1 LERILIENGIVVPMN
16 PKREILRGAS
26 ILIEG
31 DKIAGIGSEA
41 ELKGQ
46 KPDITIDAREKIV
59 IPGLIDLHFHSDNA
73 AKGIG
78 EHLNLEDFVN
88 NYYYPVLA
96 AASSEDVYRAAL
108 LAYSEALLSGTTVVN
123 DMYIKLAD
131 CARAAEKLGI
141 RSVLS
146 STATDMLKGL
156 ESLEDN
162 ERAFR
167 TIRSPSGRVKVWM
180 GVEWLPISSDEFLFK
195 AREFADKYKT
205 GIHVHLNES
214 RNEVEMCVKDFGK
227 RPTVRAHDC
236 GITGPDVVAA
246 HCVWLSEEE
255 KKIYADTGTHVS
267 HNPIS
272 NAKLGNGVSPAPE
285 LMAMGVNVGLG
296 IDAPICNN
304 TTDMFETMKF
314 ASLVHKARFTDA
326 SQMPALKIMEMATLN
341 GARALGMRGELG
353 SLEVGKKADVVLIDL
368 NVPNMRP
375 VHFGDYANIYQ
386 NLVYSSPGNAVDT
399 VLVDGKI
406 VVENKRLKT
415 MDLKE
420 IISGHSRMSEILIER
435 RKDYLGQY
443 C

>member
-1 LERILIENGIVVPMN
+1 MN
-16 PKREILRGAS
+16 SRREILRGAS

-31 DKIAGIGSEA
+31 DRVIGIGDGA
-41 ELKGQ
+41 ELRRE
-46 KPDITIDAREKIV
+46 KPDTTIDAKNRIV
-59 IPGLIDLHFHSDNA
+59 IPGLVDLHFHSDNA
-73 AKGIG
+73 ARGVG

-96 AASSEDVYRAAL
+96 AASSDDVYRAAL
-108 LAYSEALLSGTTVVN
+108 LAYSEALLTGTTVVN
-123 DMYIKLAD
+123 DMYIKLED

-146 STATDMLKGL
+146 STATDLLKGL

-162 ERAFR
+162 ERALR
-167 TIRSPSGRVKVWM
+167 NIRSPSGRVRVWF

-195 AREFADKYKT
+195 ARELADKHGT

-214 RNEVEMCVKDFGK
+214 RNEVEVCVKNFGK

-236 GITGPDVVAA
+236 GVTGPDVVAA
-246 HCVWLSEEE
+246 HCVWLSDEERR
-255 KKIYADTGTHVS
+255 IFADTGTHVS

-272 NAKLGNGVSPAPE
+272 NAKLGNGIAPAPE
-285 LMAMGVNVGLG
+285 LVEMGVNVGLG

-304 TTDMFETMKF
+304 TTDLFETMKF

-326 SQMPALKIMEMATLN
+326 SRMPALKVMEMATLN
-341 GARALGMRGELG
+341 GAKALGMGKEVG
-353 SLEVGKKADVVLIDL
+353 SIEVGKKADIVLIDL
-368 NVPNMRP
+368 DVPNMRP
-375 VHFGDYANIYQ
+375 VHFGEYSNIYQ

-406 VVENKRLKT
+406 VVENKKLKN
-415 MDLKE
+415 MDLQE
-420 IISGHSRMSEILIER
+420 IISGHSRMSEGLMEK
-435 RKDYLGQY
+435 RKDYLGWY